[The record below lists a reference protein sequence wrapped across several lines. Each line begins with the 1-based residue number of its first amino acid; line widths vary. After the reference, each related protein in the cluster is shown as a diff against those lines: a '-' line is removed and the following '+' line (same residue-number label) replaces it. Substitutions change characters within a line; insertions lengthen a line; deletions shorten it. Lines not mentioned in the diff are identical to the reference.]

1 MRPTAS
7 KAEVE
12 FANCVA
18 IYFDQ
23 GAARPTHPYQHNTI
37 STSYPL
43 QAMNNVRG
51 GRNRAKPM
59 SALDSEGEGITVGI
73 PPIASHTP
81 RFYSRCG
88 PSHLFRSCCPCGS
101 CRHQTLEEAD
111 RLNAQPYITTCSESA
126 KLLRASSPHV
136 WFGLCFSR
144 YKVSI
149 SCYRNRSPNKVRILP
164 VCTIHG
170 FPSIGGTRFVAS
182 DSVVT
187 TVKAKAARKKSSI
200 FSQ

>member
-1 MRPTAS
+1 VPGDLDISIWRT
-7 KAEVE
+7 
-12 FANCVA
+12 
-18 IYFDQ
+18 
-23 GAARPTHPYQHNTI
+23 THCR
-37 STSYPL
+37 TSDE
-43 QAMNNVRG
+43 QAVIGMARG
-51 GRNRAKPM
+51 GRNRANSCPRSISK
-59 SALDSEGEGITVGI
+59 GEGITVGI

-149 SCYRNRSPNKVRILP
+149 SCYRNRSPNKVRILS

-170 FPSIGGTRFVAS
+170 FPNIGGTRFVAS

-200 FSQ
+200 LANRASGLNTHDPRH